1 MSIKESDIVALLKSL
16 PEHHLGEGTIG
27 TVVHVYD
34 QNNYEVEFADLKGQ
48 TYAMLTL
55 TAQDNLLLWYEPEM
69 V

>member
-16 PEHHLGEGTIG
+16 PEHHLVEGTIG

-34 QNNYEVEFADLKGQ
+34 HNNYEVEFADLKGQ

-55 TAQDNLLLWYEPEM
+55 AAQDILLLWYEPEM